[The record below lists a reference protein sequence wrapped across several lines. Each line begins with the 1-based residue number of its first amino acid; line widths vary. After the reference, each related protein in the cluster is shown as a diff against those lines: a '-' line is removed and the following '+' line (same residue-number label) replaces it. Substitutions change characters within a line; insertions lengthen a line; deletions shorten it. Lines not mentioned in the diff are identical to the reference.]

1 LSTRG
6 CRVLLFRNTGAEC
19 NMHIQV
25 PAEGVSS
32 LREVDLLDLVPAAML
47 GKDTGF
53 RKFSDSCHDEH
64 VDELLLYGFR
74 G

>member
-1 LSTRG
+1 
-6 CRVLLFRNTGAEC
+6 
-19 NMHIQV
+19 MHIQV